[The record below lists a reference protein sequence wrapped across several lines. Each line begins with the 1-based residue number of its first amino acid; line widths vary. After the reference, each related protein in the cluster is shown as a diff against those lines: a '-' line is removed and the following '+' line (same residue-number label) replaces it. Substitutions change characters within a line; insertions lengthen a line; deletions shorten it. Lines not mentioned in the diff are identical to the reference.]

1 MKTIQ
6 DALDAYLQR
15 GFGSMNKNDFEVWIF
30 HQLLQSTLKGKSN
43 FIISRELRI
52 PESKVK
58 RLRYEANLRYYDEND
73 GKQPFLDAFK
83 TILKN
88 ATVKKDGQKISFAI
102 EDTYIRKQLEADLK
116 QSGRFLDSSFNS
128 EIVTMSQDDLFY
140 LIEEYWGG
148 SSELIDKFEDK
159 LQEVISDAIGKVSP
173 KTIAVLDIT
182 QYIFNKVKS
191 LTSKHITQ
199 NKHLPV

>member
-1 MKTIQ
+1 M
-6 DALDAYLQR
+6 
-15 GFGSMNKNDFEVWIF
+15 
-30 HQLLQSTLKGKSN
+30 LLLKRN
-43 FIISRELRI
+43 
-52 PESKVK
+52 
-58 RLRYEANLRYYDEND
+58 
-73 GKQPFLDAFK
+73 
-83 TILKN
+83 
-88 ATVKKDGQKISFAI
+88 GQKISFAI